1 MKNMWNFT
9 KECIEHGNSVPLPSY
24 VWIAF
29 SNPKTTRWIRE
40 QSDLFVQVIG
50 RCVEALVVNKLVA
63 GINSRNVPV
72 SNDEMACLSVILG
85 SSQSDDVRL
94 CLNQPGTVELINLAS
109 LTLGDMSSLS
119 IDKMSPDLRSVFQQ
133 TLDILSQT
141 LMAQGNSDLPLDHT
155 FSPTHFSDDYSDRI
169 LISRLDGLLKMCM
182 PGSSPLIEEVRTSCL
197 RICLEC
203 LWKCGVTYHQTSD
216 PLPSHF
222 SLVLTR
228 PEVTHDLQTEQD
240 PIARITGCCFCAL
253 IVSKL
258 VDTLESPI
266 SFTSGRIG
274 DAELACISAILGAEH
289 RDVSLSPHQIRLI
302 NFRNVVLLISSEVDT
317 LFTSAGILKIAQD
330 TLYILA
336 NHIPGS
342 MLLLGSLP
350 DMCPDVNTLSSDQ
363 LKTETVKTLDRL
375 RQLLEQ
381 VLPGVITG

>member
-1 MKNMWNFT
+1 MWNFT
-9 KECIEHGNSVPLPSY
+9 KEGIELGNSVPLPSY

-29 SNPKTTRWIRE
+29 SNPKMTRWIRE
-40 QSDLFVQVIG
+40 QSDPFVQVIG
-50 RCVEALVVNKLVA
+50 RCVGALVVNKLVA

-72 SNDEMACLSVILG
+72 SSDELACLSVILG
-85 SSQSDDVRL
+85 SQSDDLRL
-94 CLNQPGTVELINLAS
+94 CLSQPGTVELVNLAS
-109 LTLGDMSSLS
+109 LALGNMSPLS
-119 IDKMSPDLRSVFQQ
+119 INKMSPDLRSVFQQ

-141 LMAQGNSDLPLDHT
+141 LPAQGNSDLPPDHPV
-155 FSPTHFSDDYSDRI
+155 SPTHFSDDYFERI
-169 LISRLDGLLKMCM
+169 LISRLHGLLRMCM
-182 PGSSPLIEEVRTSCL
+182 LGSSPLIEEVRTSCL
-197 RICLEC
+197 QICLEC
-203 LWKCGVTYHQTSD
+203 LWKCGITYHQTSD

-222 SLVLTR
+222 SLVLTK
-228 PEVTHDLQTEQD
+228 PEVTHYLQTEQD

-266 SFTSGRIG
+266 SFSGRIVG
-274 DAELACISAILGAEH
+274 AAELACISAILGAEH

-302 NFRNVVLLISSEVDT
+302 NFRNVVLLISSEVDS
-317 LFTSAGILKIAQD
+317 LFTSAGMLKIAQD
-330 TLYILA
+330 TLYNLA

-342 MLLLGSLP
+342 MPLLGSLP

-375 RQLLEQ
+375 LQLLEQ